1 MFGWSRRSRYTDEL
15 TFSMYKRMLAM
26 SLDLSKL
33 KGAVTRSTDATDKV
47 LALLQARE
55 PDPAV
60 ELAAQA
66 QLDAAADLLDAASGK
81 VDAVLPPPEAPAPD
95 PSTTGAG

>member
-47 LALLQARE
+47 LALLQASA

-60 ELAAQA
+60 ELANQA
-66 QLDAAADLLDAASGK
+66 AVDAAAELLDAASGK
-81 VDAVLPPPEAPAPD
+81 VDAVLPLPPPEAPPAPVE
-95 PSTTGAG
+95 G